1 MDRMH
6 SKVVSA
12 LLLVAVTACSSGE
25 SAGDGT
31 WAGSVVDSAG
41 IAIVRNPD
49 RGVWTAEQRWTVE
62 EQLRIGA
69 EEGDANLQFGQLVS
83 LDLDSEGNI
92 YTLDQM
98 GQRVQVFDASG
109 EYVRTL
115 GRPGSGPGEFSQV
128 ASAVLVTPG
137 DTITVPDLMLQR
149 ATRFTPEGE
158 HATDFPLP
166 MTEGIALKWV
176 MSPDGRIVQQTRE
189 MPVPGNTDV
198 PIGGGVL
205 LTRDASGS
213 IQDTL
218 VALPSTETFTMEG
231 NVPRLRMFSPEP
243 LWTLLTD
250 GRVVLAT
257 NDKYRVEMRSTEG
270 SLTRIIQRQVEG
282 GVVSEAD
289 KSTLLDRMREM
300 MGQQGVPPE
309 ALQLILGNTE
319 FADRYPVLSDLLG
332 GPDGTLWVQR
342 VRPANEMDFTGDG
355 ANAFDFGSR
364 QWDVYDVEGRLLGA
378 VELPPR
384 FRPLHVEGD
393 DIYGVQ
399 RDELDVQYVVRLRVL
414 KPDA

>member
-1 MDRMH
+1 MAGMSSRPTRFAWREWMRRRYGRCCAGWPPRRRIRRLSPTDHPQSPTLAHSARLHELSGRVTAPLILTALSRGSMDRMH

-166 MTEGIALKWV
+166 MTEGVALKWV

-218 VALPSTETFTMEG
+218 VALPSTE
-231 NVPRLRMFSPEP
+231 
-243 LWTLLTD
+243 
-250 GRVVLAT
+250 
-257 NDKYRVEMRSTEG
+257 
-270 SLTRIIQRQVEG
+270 
-282 GVVSEAD
+282 
-289 KSTLLDRMREM
+289 
-300 MGQQGVPPE
+300 
-309 ALQLILGNTE
+309 
-319 FADRYPVLSDLLG
+319 
-332 GPDGTLWVQR
+332 
-342 VRPANEMDFTGDG
+342 
-355 ANAFDFGSR
+355 
-364 QWDVYDVEGRLLGA
+364 
-378 VELPPR
+378 
-384 FRPLHVEGD
+384 
-393 DIYGVQ
+393 
-399 RDELDVQYVVRLRVL
+399 
-414 KPDA
+414 